1 MQKGYDSTRLV
12 LPYALV
18 FHKPE
23 DGGEGKSRCFPFF
36 AKATEA
42 QSCHSFFVNI
52 CRHHRNK
59 DLFKTLNACLT
70 RSRKYGRVSEEAE
83 RHERGDKRETLE
95 RDVGLY

>member
-42 QSCHSFFVNI
+42 QSCHSFFVTFAGI
-52 CRHHRNK
+52 IE
-59 DLFKTLNACLT
+59 LKTF
-70 RSRKYGRVSEEAE
+70 SKP
-83 RHERGDKRETLE
+83 
-95 RDVGLY
+95 